1 MSVWDRFTDVKD
13 IKKEML
19 KRREAH
25 FEKWL
30 NP

>member
-25 FEKWL
+25 FGKWL